1 MDLPNKHTACTFITA
16 GTRDL
21 EPGKIQRG
29 GGFTVAQNCHLRV
42 LRNVVSV
49 CGTKL
54 QKILNIRIVCGL
66 MTQWRSIVLDLVT
79 FIFSKLLTS

>member
-1 MDLPNKHTACTFITA
+1 M
-16 GTRDL
+16 
-21 EPGKIQRG
+21 
-29 GGFTVAQNCHLRV
+29 AQNCHLRV